1 MDLTLI
7 FALQVLVGFVC
18 FLIGLGLGSL
28 IAAIWLRLAAFW
40 LRLGKVNFLTAFNA
54 AFTSNLIVLLFNF
67 SIGFNTRLTMMSLQ
81 ALEDNGPS
89 RSVLSPFAFS
99 PIYFVYVTAFGLL
112 ITAVIFRRIIS
123 KDREPEEPMSFS
135 DSFALAALY
144 FALSFAF
151 AITIALL
158 AFCIVV
164 GILSVMK

>member
-1 MDLTLI
+1 MLLLRFSHRGQVLDLTLI

-89 RSVLSPFAFS
+89 RRSFHRLHSVPS
-99 PIYFVYVTAFGLL
+99 
-112 ITAVIFRRIIS
+112 IS
-123 KDREPEEPMSFS
+123 CMSRP
-135 DSFALAALY
+135 LV
-144 FALSFAF
+144 
-151 AITIALL
+151 
-158 AFCIVV
+158 C
-164 GILSVMK
+164 